1 MSKLQAKLIT
11 LEAEDRQPFSD
22 ANKFL
27 ATIERDHGE
36 EAAEIAALHL
46 MTVGVEY
53 LIMQRGA
60 AGMLDEF
67 MGSVAISTAL
77 RREML
82 FSKLTKWRSKVPA
95 THGS

>member
-1 MSKLQAKLIT
+1 MSKLQAKLIM

-27 ATIERDHGE
+27 TTIERDHGA

-67 MGSVAISTAL
+67 MSSVAIGTAL

-82 FSKLTKWRSKVPA
+82 FSKLERWRSKIPA
-95 THGS
+95 APRG